1 MNAHGQERAGSGP
14 SADLSNSE
22 DARLVELAER
32 NAARLGFR
40 FVDVRAVRPA
50 PHVLRLVP
58 ADFARSYEIL
68 PIEFDQERLVVAM
81 SDPPSPE
88 MSDRLRFAL
97 DHPVRVVLAVKEHLI
112 EAIERAYGKGTPQEE
127 SDLPTEPEEIPPA
140 APVEFVEVREEKEA
154 TGEAAAVDPD
164 SAEITRA
171 IQAVVGE
178 AIRLGAS
185 RAALVHYHG
194 TTKVGYKV
202 HDGICTRADIPFELL
217 APMAARMLAMVN
229 FYGYVKVVARG
240 AERKIRV
247 GCRTTPYG
255 LSLIL
260 DFDTDNSAVQ
270 AAKEKAV
277 LLGYAFEDLERVQ
290 IPAEVLA
297 TVPADIARA
306 YHVLPL
312 SVKGDILTL
321 AFVEPPTP
329 QLSDELRFTLGRPFE
344 IVLAPEGR
352 IRTLVERLYG
362 PAEPQ
367 VAALLLAEL
376 ARPSTVVETPRA
388 VEWARPVPSSGHPAE
403 AIFQYLRQFATEKL
417 LNLFEDVRRRPKLCI
432 RSAEKWQVEV
442 VIPRAEMISVLP
454 PSLRSYLENRLWLV
468 RENIIARL
476 FNILAQ
482 KEQVR
487 SIALAYALYVAACRM
502 SQGEREVPLDPVL
515 LLDEWFN
522 FLFCYALKV
531 NPSLESNSGLLN
543 YLTNHSE
550 EFAERVAQIAEDP
563 SLVHDTGA
571 AKRWLENLSRQ
582 VVVRDLIDEKC
593 GIPQSMLDLFVAEA
607 HHYNASHMLIVPRD
621 DHLEVVYRVQNR
633 LFATTRFPVC
643 WLFPVLSR
651 LMCCLIDHSEWQT
664 AVAGQPVRGA
674 VRLVATPAGLAA
686 LVEFRQDPRVVDTG
700 QSLAVSANCRFMRL
714 QDVDVPAEALQLM
727 DMGVAR
733 HLGLLPLGI
742 EGDAV
747 LVAMAQPPTSRRLQE
762 LQILFNR
769 PIEVVIAPEP
779 ELLAAIYRHYPPP
792 HRFEASPMATYI
804 FQQYTGLLK
813 ATG

>member
-1 MNAHGQERAGSGP
+1 MNAPDQERARFGA
-14 SADLSNSE
+14 SANFSNAE

-32 NAARLGFR
+32 KAARLGFR
-40 FVDVRAVRPA
+40 FVDVRAVHPS
-50 PHVLRLVP
+50 PQILRLVP
-58 ADFARSYEIL
+58 ADFARSFQIL
-68 PIEFDQERLVVAM
+68 PIEFDQDRLVVAM

-97 DHPVRVVLAVKEHLI
+97 DHPVRVVLAVKEHLM
-112 EAIERAYGKGTPQEE
+112 EAIERAYGKGTAQESSPGAE
-127 SDLPTEPEEIPPA
+127 AAEVPPSA
-140 APVEFVEVREEKEA
+140 SVEFVEVREEEEA
-154 TGEAAAVDPD
+154 PGEAAAVDPE
-164 SAEITRA
+164 SPEITRA
-171 IQAVVGE
+171 IQSVVGE
-178 AIRLGAS
+178 AIRLGAT

-240 AERKIRV
+240 TERKIRV

-260 DFDTDNSAVQ
+260 DFDKDDSAVQ
-270 AAKEKAV
+270 AAREKAV
-277 LLGYAFEDLERVQ
+277 LLGYGFDDLERVQ

-306 YHVLPL
+306 YHILPL
-312 SVKGDILTL
+312 SLKGDIVTL

-362 PAEPQ
+362 PAEPE
-367 VAALLLAEL
+367 VVALLLAEL
-376 ARPSTVVETPRA
+376 ARPLPVVETPRPA
-388 VEWARPVPSSGHPAE
+388 EWTRPVPSSGHLAE
-403 AIFQYLRQFATEKL
+403 AVFHYLRQFATEKL
-417 LNLFEDVRRRPKLCI
+417 LDLFEDIRRRPKLCI
-432 RSAEKWQVEV
+432 RSAEKWQVDV

-454 PSLRSYLENRLWLV
+454 ASLRSYLENRLWLV

-515 LLDEWFN
+515 LVDEWFN
-522 FLFCYALKV
+522 FLFCYALKL

-563 SLVHDTGA
+563 SLVQDVGT

-582 VVVRDLIDEKC
+582 VVIRDLIDEKC
-593 GIPQSMLDLFVAEA
+593 GIPEAMLHLFVAEA
-607 HHYNASHMLIVPRD
+607 HHYSASHMLILPRD
-621 DHLEVVYRVQNR
+621 EYLEIVYRVQNR

-643 WLFPVLSR
+643 WFFPVLSR
-651 LMCCLIDHSEWQT
+651 LMCCLIDHAEWQT
-664 AVAGQPVRGA
+664 SVAGQPVRAA
-674 VRLVATPAGLAA
+674 VRLVATPGGLAA
-686 LVEFRQDPRVVDTG
+686 LVEFRQDPRVLDTA
-700 QSLAVSANCRFMRL
+700 QALAVSANCRFMRL
-714 QDVDVPAEALQLM
+714 HDIEVPPEALQLM
-727 DMGVAR
+727 DVAVAR
-733 HLGLLPLGI
+733 HLGLLPLGM

-747 LVAMAQPPTSRRLQE
+747 VIAMSQPPTARRLQE

-813 ATG
+813 PGV